1 MVHAQWSASKAIR
14 AFSDWGDGRREA
26 PAIAVRDGH
35 CLGDTRRHALDA
47 SRARLISRLAT
58 ALEAEL
64 VDADKTVSSVVGA
77 EMLMAL
83 AHAAARDKSATLT
96 ADTCR
101 RLALNALGPEVHQ
114 PKCQSATERCGLRLR
129 DARRRPDRP
138 PRRGGCAGSRLR
150 RSRSATTPSSGRARS
165 SRATCRRRR
174 RGRRAGDGN
183 CARSG
188 RTTPSRRRP
197 DAQGPQRPVGR
208 LTRLRRPRPR
218 WPRSTAGLVAGRR
231 AGVVFGRLLVTAR
244 PVMRQS
250 RQGGKIAA

>member
-1 MVHAQWSASKAIR
+1 MRRLSAVAEIDSGSLYEYIGSKETLLWDLVGGVFDEAAEYVTRRSMVHAQWSASKAIR

-26 PAIAVRDGH
+26 LAIAVRDGH

-101 RLALNALGPEVHQ
+101 RLALNALGL
-114 PKCQSATERCGLRLR
+114 KFTSRNAS
-129 DARRRPDRP
+129 RRRNVVDYDCVMLDVAPIDPRGEVAALGVGCADHDRRRHR
-138 PRRGGCAGSRLR
+138 RRGGRGRHARTAGGVVAAGVP
-150 RSRSATTPSSGRARS
+150 ATATARDRAG
-165 SRATCRRRR
+165 RRR
-174 RGRRAGDGN
+174 RGP
-183 CARSG
+183 
-188 RTTPSRRRP
+188 T
-197 DAQGPQRPVGR
+197 
-208 LTRLRRPRPR
+208 
-218 WPRSTAGLVAGRR
+218 
-231 AGVVFGRLLVTAR
+231 
-244 PVMRQS
+244 
-250 RQGGKIAA
+250 